1 VGVAEQDQFAHGV
14 LAEGSEYVESNEAEA
29 LSNVAFFCAIPSA
42 LFAYFFNHR
51 NNGCQS
57 DWCSRTWAEW

>member
-1 VGVAEQDQFAHGV
+1 
-14 LAEGSEYVESNEAEA
+14 VESNEAEA
-29 LSNVAFFCAIPSA
+29 LSNVAFFCAITSA